1 MWGVATVL
9 MATLAVI
16 QINNIRSDYGQA
28 DEAFAEFFGR
38 GLFYVIAALTVVGNV
53 ALPLCALFVSGQARA
68 VRRRKRDVPRP
79 LLGLG

>member
-1 MWGVATVL
+1 MIGAALLPDALSLGLLEFVNMWGVATVL

-53 ALPLCALFVSGQARA
+53 ALPLCAL
-68 VRRRKRDVPRP
+68 
-79 LLGLG
+79 L